1 MKTRNRKFRTNCELK
16 KFRKA
21 ISILK
26 NVFKVEDISNK
37 EIYKLADGKTLP
49 KEVKS
54 NKCKKDKELK
64 EKILSKYENVM
75 RRLNLFSKMQSI
87 LREYLVIGNSFNFL
101 EWDEDN
107 KEWSKMIQ

>member
-16 KFRKA
+16 RLRK
-21 ISILK
+21 SMEILK

-64 EKILSKYENVM
+64 EKFKS
-75 RRLNLFSKMQSI
+75 
-87 LREYLVIGNSFNFL
+87 L
-101 EWDEDN
+101 EKIIDN
-107 KEWSKMIQ
+107 EMKEI